1 MPAHLLDTIDP
12 AALGPR
18 LANARKARGLTQGQ
32 AAAALGVGR
41 TTVTAMEKGERRP
54 RAAELVRLAA
64 LYGRGVGELVRPAP
78 TEEVDAFVVQF
89 RAARTPPDGPADGH
103 RASDIL
109 AFQALCDDYLAL
121 ERLTA
126 SPLARRYPD
135 AYPIGGTDPERAADE
150 IAASER
156 LRLGLGDGPI
166 GDLWGLLETDVGL
179 RVVALPFADRRLA
192 GLFAFTPEHGGC
204 IAVNA
209 NHPEERRRLSA
220 AHEYAHFLTNRHR
233 AEIQI
238 LPRSRRLPESERL
251 ADAFARFFLMPAA
264 GLVRRF
270 QGIKRAK
277 DGPVAPA
284 DVLTLCQL
292 YRVSFQAMVLR
303 LEELKLLPAGTW
315 DTLHDAGFKPD
326 AARKLLALPAIDQE
340 LPRLPYRYEALA
352 VQAYAAGDLSEGR
365 LADLLRTDRVT
376 ARERVR
382 ALTGT
387 RYVEDGEVLHL
398 ELKFDHEL
406 VGTPG

>member
-1 MPAHLLDTIDP
+1 MATHLLDSIDP
-12 AALGPR
+12 ATIGAR
-18 LANARKARGLTQGQ
+18 LAHARKARGLTQQQ
-32 AAAALGVGR
+32 AAETLGVAR

-54 RAAELVRLAA
+54 RAAELVRLAT
-64 LYGRGVGELVRPAP
+64 LYGRRVGELVRPAP
-78 TEEVDAFVVQF
+78 TEEVDGFVVQF
-89 RAARTPPDGPADGH
+89 RAARTPGDSPADGH
-103 RASDIL
+103 RAADIL

-126 SPLARRYPD
+126 APLARRYPD
-135 AYPIGGTDPERAADE
+135 EYPTGGTDPERAADE

-166 GDLWGLLETDVGL
+166 GDLWGLLETDIGL
-179 RVVALPFADRRLA
+179 RVFALPFADRRLA

-220 AHEYAHFLTNRHR
+220 AHEYAHFLTDRHR

-238 LPRSRRLPESERL
+238 LPRFGRLPEGERL

-270 QGIKRAK
+270 QGIRRAK
-277 DGPVAPA
+277 DGPVTPA

-326 AARKLLALPAIDQE
+326 AARKLLALPAIEQE
-340 LPRLPYRYEALA
+340 LSRLPYRYEALA
-352 VQAYAAGDLSEGR
+352 AQAYDQGDLSEGR
-365 LADLLRTDRVT
+365 LAALLRTDRVT
-376 ARERVR
+376 ARGRVQ

-387 RYVEDGEVLHL
+387 KYVENGEVLQL
-398 ELKFDHEL
+398 ELAFDRAL